1 MNNDKKKILITGAN
15 GFIGSNLK
23 EGLSLLYDIYAPN
36 SSELNLCD
44 QENVEEYLIHQKIDI
59 VIHSANYRGK
69 IGEPYSGSKVLETG
83 LRMYSNLERCVTYMI
98 KCYILGRVQSMIADI
113 INLL

>member
-44 QENVEEYLIHQKIDI
+44 QENVEEYLIHLSL
-59 VIHSANYRGK
+59 IH
-69 IGEPYSGSKVLETG
+69 I
-83 LRMYSNLERCVTYMI
+83 
-98 KCYILGRVQSMIADI
+98 
-113 INLL
+113 

>member
-59 VIHSANYRGK
+59 VIHSAN
-69 IGEPYSGSKVLETG
+69 
-83 LRMYSNLERCVTYMI
+83 
-98 KCYILGRVQSMIADI
+98 
-113 INLL
+113 